1 MTSSYTT
8 SGTFTR
14 TDAAYLASKVGA
26 DLYQCHRRYGRP
38 TTEQDVRDYI
48 AELEEQL
55 AAGYVS
61 KYEFGFLA
69 PGRRRVLSW
78 SYTVTATGLT
88 GGDDRPGGVYLAA
101 DVAAADWFNY
111 LTRTEAWWSLTD
123 VGRQNFTARLPFVRT
138 AADSPTDGDGY
149 WVEDRTYSASGVLL
163 PRRTFRPY

>member
-1 MTSSYTT
+1 MTFSYTT
-8 SGTFTR
+8 SSTFTR

-26 DLYQCHRRYGRP
+26 DLYQCHRRHGRP
-38 TTEQDVRDYI
+38 ASEQQVRDYI
-48 AELEEQL
+48 SELEEQL
-55 AAGYVS
+55 VAGYVA

-88 GGDDRPGGVYLAA
+88 GSDDRPGGVYLAA
-101 DVAAADWFNY
+101 EVAAADWFNY
-111 LTRTEAWWSLTD
+111 LTRTDVWSALTD
-123 VGRQNFTARLPFVRT
+123 AGRQTFNARLPFVRT

-149 WVEDRTYSASGVLL
+149 WIEDRTYSASGVLL